1 MFCFNQL
8 LFFLSRAGSGGPLCS
23 ACLDGYIYDSAER
36 ICGTCASSNSFA
48 VAVMGV
54 GAVLVAIACG
64 LYIGVFALPA
74 CIAHSALVGAIRTMD
89 SGTFRIV
96 WSTYQIVQSISWNIE
111 VKLPE
116 PFATFQNMLSLVSFD
131 FLSPGDF
138 RINFMKNSYV

>member
-1 MFCFNQL
+1 
-8 LFFLSRAGSGGPLCS
+8 
-23 ACLDGYIYDSAER
+23 
-36 ICGTCASSNSFA
+36 
-48 VAVMGV
+48 
-54 GAVLVAIACG
+54 
-64 LYIGVFALPA
+64 
-74 CIAHSALVGAIRTMD
+74 MD